1 MRTGLCVLCVVLTLV
16 LPAVPARGTESAPSE
31 GVFMLVTLARDGG
44 VYKFESYG
52 TGFFIS
58 ADGTALTNS
67 HVVYNA
73 HRSPQQYSLLAVVGK
88 EFYRAV
94 VVCAS
99 PLAADPMQPD
109 PNQVGVSPGRDV
121 AEIRL
126 EPSDFPFG
134 TWDLPLPGGERL
146 TLATAHTGPLPKF
159 HALPLDGLPQMWEH
173 VRVIGFGHI
182 SPIPRVWTA
191 VGMVNDLGTAPD
203 GTPIFILK
211 FSSPARPGNSGSPVL
226 NDQDQV
232 VGMWA
237 WYSPTDP
244 TDGAGISSTAL
255 RPACR

>member
-1 MRTGLCVLCVVLTLV
+1 VRTGLCVLSAVLTLS
-16 LPAVPARGTESAPSE
+16 LSPIPGRGAEPAPYES
-31 GVFMLVTLARDGG
+31 VIMLVTLARDGG
-44 VYKFESYG
+44 AYKSESYG

-88 EFYRAV
+88 EFYRVAI
-94 VVCAS
+94 VCAS
-99 PLAADPMQPD
+99 PLAADPMQQD
-109 PNQVGVSPGRDV
+109 PAQAGVTPGRDV

-126 EPSDFPFG
+126 EPSDFPFE
-134 TWDLPLPGGERL
+134 TWDIPLPGGERL
-146 TLATAHTGPLPKF
+146 TMATAHTGPLPTF
-159 HALPLDGLPQMWEH
+159 HALPLDGLPRMWEH
-173 VRVIGFGHI
+173 VRVVGFGHI

-191 VGMVNDLGTAPD
+191 VGTVDDLGTAPD

-226 NDQDQV
+226 NDQNEV

-244 TDGAGISSTAL
+244 LDGAGISSPAL
-255 RPACR
+255 KPACR